1 MPSLRSEKWLALA
14 AAVMLVA
21 TMYAALL
28 YAPTERTMGDIQRI
42 FYVHMPC
49 WIVGFTA
56 YLVSS
61 GAGTA
66 YLVNKNMKWD
76 RLAVSCAEVG
86 TLFITAGL
94 VTGPIW
100 AKPVWGVW
108 WVWDPR
114 LTLALLNWL
123 VYVSYLLL
131 RDFIEEPVRR
141 ATVSGV
147 YGIFAFGTV
156 IFNYLAIRLWRT
168 QHPQPVVGGGP
179 GSGLDPQMYH
189 ALLLSMLAFAIV
201 FVLLAILRVRLEE
214 SRAAV
219 QQLRRQVMLGA

>member
-1 MPSLRSEKWLALA
+1 MTSLRYEKWLALA
-14 AAVMLVA
+14 AAGTLVGA
-21 TMYAALL
+21 MYGALL

-49 WIVGFTA
+49 WIVGFAA

-61 GAGTA
+61 GSGAA
-66 YLVNKNMKWD
+66 YLATKNMKWD

-86 TLFITAGL
+86 TLFITGGL
-94 VTGPIW
+94 ITGPVW

-123 VYVSYLLL
+123 IYVSYLLL
-131 RDFIEEPVRR
+131 RDFIEEPLRR
-141 ATVSGV
+141 ATVSGI
-147 YGIFAFGTV
+147 YGIFAFGSV

-179 GSGLDPQMYH
+179 ESGLDPQMYQV
-189 ALLLSMLAFAIV
+189 LLLSMIAFMIV

-219 QQLRRQVMLGA
+219 QQLRRQVMLQS